1 MNSEILFL
9 TRFEF
14 IKGRKRYCFQ
24 LIFSSIIVMFPL
36 NGSEMAISIISSTF
50 FSGYEKSI
58 NLEENQ
64 YMRKRE
70 NKLVSLLFYVE
81 FYILFFVLQC
91 WCLLYFYFPGDI
103 QLYYFLLF
111 YQWSMEISEIEDNLR
126 SIGEPKVWRHLC
138 RTRGFF
144 KRDI

>member
-91 WCLLYFYFPGDI
+91 
-103 QLYYFLLF
+103 
-111 YQWSMEISEIEDNLR
+111 
-126 SIGEPKVWRHLC
+126 
-138 RTRGFF
+138 
-144 KRDI
+144 